1 MKALPGP
8 ILADIAANVLA
19 MTLMVLIA
27 VARLTQS
34 TPAAPTPIT
43 LTAQTVKPV
52 KGAEAVELL
61 RQRLLPGATGFADLD
76 GDDTAIPPDTTV
88 LFILD
93 PKGYPAAMSQ
103 LSARPPQELT
113 IPAAL
118 KTADNHWHP
127 EFLALAKLATK
138 PEAFRTGLQLLLT
151 RSPKDGGDASAGAMG
166 VAGASGLSLR
176 FGQWF
181 RAALDVIGLAA
192 LFTSLWGLTRLRRWS
207 LKA

>member
-8 ILADIAANVLA
+8 ILADISANVLA

-27 VARLTQS
+27 VARLSQS
-34 TPAAPTPIT
+34 EPAAPTPIT
-43 LTAQTVKPV
+43 LTAQPVVPV
-52 KGAEAVELL
+52 KGADAIELL
-61 RQRLLPGATGFADLD
+61 RKRLLPGATGFADLD
-76 GDDTAIPPDTTV
+76 GGDATIAPDTTV

-93 PKGYPAAMSQ
+93 PKGYPAAISQ
-103 LSARPPQELT
+103 LLARPPQELT
-113 IPAAL
+113 IPDAL

-127 EFLALAKLATK
+127 DFLALAKLATK

-151 RSPKDGGDASAGAMG
+151 RSMKDGGNASAGAMG
-166 VAGASGLSLR
+166 IAGASSLSLR

-181 RAALDVIGLAA
+181 RAALDVLGLAA